1 MQMTDVIT
9 IMTSLRRYNKTN
21 SSCNVVCWG
30 ASRVTQTGVAEV
42 EKAWSMSCVPQKKR
56 YKS

>member
-21 SSCNVVCWG
+21 
-30 ASRVTQTGVAEV
+30 TQTGVAEV